1 MEGFVKLKI
10 DKFLRALVTR
20 AVAIVPSL
28 VIAFMDGGEDFN
40 HYLNIL
46 QAIQLPFAL
55 IPLLRFNFSERIIGN
70 EVIEKWKMI
79 ILVMLASLIA
89 VANYYGIYLL

>member
-10 DKFLRALVTR
+10 DKFTRALVTR

-28 VIAFMDGGEDFN
+28 LIAFMDNGEDFN

-55 IPLLRFNFSERIIGN
+55 IPLLRFNS
-70 EVIEKWKMI
+70 
-79 ILVMLASLIA
+79 
-89 VANYYGIYLL
+89 